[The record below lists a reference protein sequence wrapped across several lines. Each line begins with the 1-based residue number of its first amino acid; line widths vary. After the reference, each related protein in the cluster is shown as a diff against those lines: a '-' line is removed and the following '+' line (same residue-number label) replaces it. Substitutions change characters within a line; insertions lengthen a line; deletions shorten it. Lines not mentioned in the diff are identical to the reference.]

1 MLEKNIERAGT
12 LQEHVEHNFIGM
24 IKKHDKKLTISM
36 LGGYNVRKFDTN
48 VQELKYKVLR
58 EIARLA
64 KDDKLA
70 AGIPGI
76 PETIVPGPVATMRC
90 CIYKERA
97 IVNERIKMALG
108 GHEDVPGE
116 VEVLPIACDECP
128 VSEITV
134 SDACRG
140 CIAHRCANACPKGA
154 ISFINK
160 GMHTQAHID
169 HSKCI
174 TCGKCVAACP
184 YSAITKNV
192 RPCERACKPGAIKMD
207 ENRKAHINYEK
218 CVSCGACVY
227 QCPFGAIV
235 DKSYITKV
243 IDLLK
248 ASRQE
253 GGAPVYAVVA
263 PSIYGQF
270 SDVTTGQV
278 VSGLKALGF
287 CTVIEAALGADLVA
301 YFEAKELVEKGFLT
315 TSCCPAFV
323 SYMKKNFPKL
333 EQHISHN
340 LSPMAMVAKV
350 IKRAHPDSKIVF
362 IGPCVAKKGEQK
374 QERVRDLVDVVITF
388 EELQA
393 LMDAYEIDMSV
404 LEDDVLNNASY
415 YGRVFARSGG
425 VRDAVEEV
433 LRELE
438 IKPEQF
444 QLKPLACSG
453 LEECKLA
460 LLKASKGILEENF
473 IEGMACEQGCIGG
486 PGCLTHGPKEKAMV
500 DKYGRL
506 ALEKKVKDAVVI
518 FDVLGGA
525 EE

>member
-1 MLEKNIERAGT
+1 M
-12 LQEHVEHNFIGM
+12 
-24 IKKHDKKLTISM
+24 
-36 LGGYNVRKFDTN
+36 RKFDTN
-48 VQELKYKVLR
+48 VQKLKYEVLR
-58 EIARLA
+58 EVARLS
-64 KDDKLA
+64 KEDRLA
-70 AGIPGI
+70 EGLPGI
-76 PETIVPGPVATMRC
+76 PETIIPGPKATTRC

-97 IVNERIKMALG
+97 IVNERVKMALG
-108 GHEDVPGE
+108 GHDDVPGE

-154 ISFINK
+154 ISFVNR
-160 GMHTQAHID
+160 GTHTQASID

-184 YSAITKNV
+184 YSAINKNV

-243 IDLLK
+243 IKLFKDSK
-248 ASRQE
+248 AK
-253 GGAPVYAVVA
+253 GYPLYAVVA
-263 PSIYGQF
+263 PSISGQF
-270 SDVTTGQV
+270 GEVTTGQV
-278 VSGLKALGF
+278 VAGMKQMGF
-287 CTVIEAALGADLVA
+287 TTVIEAALGADLVA
-301 YFEAKELVEKGFLT
+301 YQEGKELVEKGFLT
-315 TSCCPAFV
+315 SSCCPAFV
-323 SYMKKNFPKL
+323 SYIYKNFPKL
-333 EQHISHN
+333 VPNISHN
-340 LSPMAMVAKV
+340 LSPMAMIAKM

-362 IGPCVAKKGEQK
+362 VGPCVAKKGEIK
-374 QERVRDLVDVVITF
+374 QERVRELVDVTITF

-393 LMDAYEIDMSV
+393 LFDAYDVDLSSM
-404 LEDDVLNNASY
+404 EDDVLNNASY
-415 YGRVFARSGG
+415 FGRIFARSGG
-425 VRDAVEEV
+425 LKDAVEET
-433 LRELE
+433 LKELE

-444 QLKPLACSG
+444 QLKAISCSG

-460 LLKASKGILEENF
+460 LLKASKGILPENF

-486 PGCLTHGPKEKAMV
+486 PGCLTHGPKEKADV

-506 ALEKKVKDAVVI
+506 ALEKKIKDAVVI

-525 EE
+525 ED

>member
-1 MLEKNIERAGT
+1 M
-12 LQEHVEHNFIGM
+12 
-24 IKKHDKKLTISM
+24 
-36 LGGYNVRKFDTN
+36 RKFDTN

-253 GGAPVYAVVA
+253 GAPVYAVVA

-287 CTVIEAALGADLVA
+287 CTVIEAALRHHVVA

-323 SYMKKNFPKL
+323 SYIKKNFPKL

-340 LSPMAMVAKV
+340 LSPMAMIAKV

-388 EELQA
+388 EELQSA
-393 LMDAYEIDMSV
+393 
-404 LEDDVLNNASY
+404 N
-415 YGRVFARSGG
+415 
-425 VRDAVEEV
+425 
-433 LRELE
+433 
-438 IKPEQF
+438 
-444 QLKPLACSG
+444 
-453 LEECKLA
+453 
-460 LLKASKGILEENF
+460 
-473 IEGMACEQGCIGG
+473 
-486 PGCLTHGPKEKAMV
+486 
-500 DKYGRL
+500 GRL
-506 ALEKKVKDAVVI
+506 
-518 FDVLGGA
+518 
-525 EE
+525 